1 MQGGDLRYHGRRE
14 TRNASGQ
21 NLTAYLP
28 FYLNE
33 TMILLIFGMQEFFL
47 LLKGVEGKV
56 PLITPSCA

>member
-1 MQGGDLRYHGRRE
+1 MLLAKPY
-14 TRNASGQ
+14 SIP
-21 NLTAYLP
+21 P

>member
-1 MQGGDLRYHGRRE
+1 VQGGDLRYHRKKRDE
-14 TRNASGQ
+14 ECFWAKPYSIP
-21 NLTAYLP
+21 P